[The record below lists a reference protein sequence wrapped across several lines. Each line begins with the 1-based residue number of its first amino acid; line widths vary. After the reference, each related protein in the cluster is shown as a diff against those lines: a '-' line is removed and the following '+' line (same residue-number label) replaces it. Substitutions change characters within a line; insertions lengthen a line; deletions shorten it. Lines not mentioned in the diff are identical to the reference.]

1 MDVIGLAVTGPGH
14 EPLGTVTDF
23 TMDCAW
29 GKDENDFTLELS
41 GIDVGEDCL
50 VMVDGT
56 EIGGIVDRTTVD
68 TATGTLTCSGRT
80 WHGILASK
88 ILTPDQ
94 GMDYLTVGGDAA
106 DVLRRLIA
114 RIGLTDLFGVASETR
129 GITIANWR
137 FNRYVDAYTGIRSM
151 LRAFGAKLA
160 VTTRDGR
167 VIVSAVRAT
176 AYGDDVDSDR
186 LDFTAVRTGN
196 PVNHLVCL
204 GEGELRDRVVIDLYA
219 DAKGDIST
227 SQTLF
232 GLDERAAV
240 YDYNNATRDELE
252 KEGRRK
258 LKELQ
263 STDGVDVSIDGE
275 AGTYDVGDT
284 ITARDNRHGITVTA
298 EIAKKIAKIGK
309 GTLTVSYEAGDAAA
323 TGMSLSGTAESTPG
337 GHAYYAGAG
346 LKLDGWTFSAE
357 IGAADLEQVS
367 KTASE
372 AARQVSGY
380 TEQIGR
386 AQAQAAAANANA
398 DARVKTIAGVR
409 PVTAV
414 RSGDAVMLTAPGT
427 LADGIRLASQSLDD
441 IKGAAGAGAYW
452 APGGNGVA
460 GKPPG
465 VQHFGLLVIRSAMG
479 VTTQLL
485 ADPAAGR
492 IWQRAHNGT
501 AWTAWTALAK
511 DAAATQSASGL
522 LTAAD
527 KTKLDGIAANA
538 NRYTLPVASETTLG
552 GVKPDGT
559 TVTVGTDGT
568 ISAQAGG
575 AASFLAAHPVGS
587 LYWTASP
594 ASPGAEY
601 GGTWQTRPS
610 LNGYIYERMS

>member
-56 EIGGIVDRTTVD
+56 EIGGIVDRTAID
-68 TATGTLTCSGRT
+68 TATGTVTCSGRT

-151 LRAFGAKLA
+151 LRASGAKLA

-204 GEGELRDRVVIDLYA
+204 GEGELKDRVVIDLYA

-240 YDYNNATRDELE
+240 YDYNNAKRDELE

-323 TGMSLSGTAESTPG
+323 TGTSLSGTAESTPG

-372 AARQVSGY
+372 AAKQVSGY
-380 TEQIGR
+380 TEQIGQ
-386 AQAQAAAANANA
+386 AQAQA
-398 DARVKTIAGVR
+398 
-409 PVTAV
+409 
-414 RSGDAVMLTAPGT
+414 
-427 LADGIRLASQSLDD
+427 
-441 IKGAAGAGAYW
+441 
-452 APGGNGVA
+452 
-460 GKPPG
+460 
-465 VQHFGLLVIRSAMG
+465 
-479 VTTQLL
+479 
-485 ADPAAGR
+485 
-492 IWQRAHNGT
+492 
-501 AWTAWTALAK
+501 
-511 DAAATQSASGL
+511 AAATQSASGL

-538 NRYTLPVASETTLG
+538 NKYTLPVATETTLG

-587 LYWTASP
+587 LYWTTSP